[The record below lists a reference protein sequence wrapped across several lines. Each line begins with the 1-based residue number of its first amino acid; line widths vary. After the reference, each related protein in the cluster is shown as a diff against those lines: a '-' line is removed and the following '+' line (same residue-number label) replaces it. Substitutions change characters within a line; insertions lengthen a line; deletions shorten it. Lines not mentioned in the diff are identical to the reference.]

1 MAEVSKYTFSYK
13 EVVEALIKQQGLHEG
28 LWMLGVEFGLAAI
41 NVNTAEGSDELTP
54 AAIVPIKSL
63 ALQRGIEINSLTAD
77 AAVVNP
83 RPKQNS
89 KVSKK

>member
-1 MAEVSKYTFSYK
+1 MAEASRYTFSYK

-28 LWMLGVEFGLAAI
+28 LWMLGIEFGLAAI
-41 NVNTAEGSDELTP
+41 NVNATEGSDDLTP
-54 AAIVPIKSL
+54 AAVVPVKAL
-63 ALQRGIEINSLTAD
+63 ALQRGIVVNSLTAD

-89 KVSKK
+89 KESKK